1 MSDLSQRLREFW
13 MMRFALWG
21 TGTQSEFESDKLHR
35 EAADRIEKLE
45 EVLEKISKERTLW
58 GAMRKADH
66 ALGKFDHQKL
76 EGKDD

>member
-1 MSDLSQRLREFW
+1 VSDDRK
-13 MMRFALWG
+13 AA
-21 TGTQSEFESDKLHR
+21 R

-45 EVLEKISKERTLW
+45 AALEKISRERTLW

-66 ALGKFDHQKL
+66 ALGKFDHQAL